1 MKNPCLNAGI
11 CYVYLMFYIRVFY
24 TNMRIEWSQNLH
36 VDSTMLSAH
45 ARHILVVFEEKMQAA
60 LPFAD
65 VFASR
70 LQRAGLTL
78 GDIKDKPVT
87 LELADGA
94 LVSFCQVDATSSTFA
109 LATALRAA
117 VKPLLAEHPERIA
130 LAVIAKK
137 QASLFARLA
146 AYVTLVN
153 AQALPVLKQK
163 ASSQKLRDVG
173 VFGVA
178 DIDWKEEVTALVAGN
193 TVCRALTMTPPNM
206 LTPALYRQCLQ
217 SMASE
222 KGWQYAEWET
232 EALRQLGAGA
242 FVAVAQG
249 SEPQD
254 AAIVKLSYRHPHARK
269 TLALVGKGICFDT
282 GGHNLKS
289 AKYMQG
295 MHQDMNG
302 SAVAVGVL
310 QTISAQQLPINVDCW
325 LALAQNHIGPNAYK
339 QNDVITALNGM
350 TIEIVHT
357 DAEGRMV
364 LADTLTLASRE
375 KPDVMLDYATLTG
388 SMQTALGSRM
398 SGILANRE
406 PLAQQMVEAGAS
418 SGERVVAFP
427 YAEDYDSELDSEIAD
442 IKQCTM
448 DSDADHILAARF
460 LGKFIEGDVPWC
472 HVDLSSYSHK
482 EGLGAVASEVN
493 GFGVALTLQWLHSF
507 MAGKKA

>member
-1 MKNPCLNAGI
+1 
-11 CYVYLMFYIRVFY
+11 
-24 TNMRIEWSQNLH
+24 MRIEWSQTSEVNSSL
-36 VDSTMLSAH
+36 LSGY
-45 ARHILVVFEEKMQAA
+45 ARHILVVFEEK
-60 LPFAD
+60 LLSSVPFVD
-65 VFASR
+65 GLASR
-70 LQRAGLTL
+70 LQRAGMTL
-78 GDIKDKPVT
+78 ADLKDKPVT

-94 LVSFCQVDATSSTFA
+94 LVSLCQLDATAPTFT

-137 QASLFARLA
+137 QASLFASLA

-163 ASSQKLRDVG
+163 ASSPKLRDIG
-173 VFGVA
+173 VFGVEH
-178 DIDWKEEVTALVAGN
+178 IDWKEEVTALVAGN

-217 SMASE
+217 TMANE
-222 KGWQYAEWET
+222 KGWQYAEWDT
-232 EALRQLGAGA
+232 DALRQLGAGA

-254 AAIVKLSYRHPHARK
+254 AAIVKLSYRHPKAEK

-310 QTISAQQLPINVDCW
+310 QAISAQQLPFNVDCW
-325 LALAQNHIGPNAYK
+325 LALAQNHIGPNSYK

-364 LADTLTLASRE
+364 LADTLTLASRG
-375 KPDVMLDYATLTG
+375 KPDVMIDYATLTG

-398 SGILANRE
+398 SGIVANQAA
-406 PLAQQMVEAGAS
+406 LAQQMVEAGAA
-418 SGERVVAFP
+418 SGERVVSFP
-427 YAEDYDSELDSEIAD
+427 YAEDYDSALDSDIAD

-448 DSDADHILAARF
+448 DSDADHMLAARF
-460 LGKFIEGDVPWC
+460 LGKFIEGDVDWC
-472 HVDLSSYSHK
+472 HIDLSSYSHK
-482 EGLGAVASEVN
+482 DGLGAVASEVN
-493 GFGVALTLQWLHSF
+493 GFGVALTLQWLQTF
-507 MAGKKA
+507 MAGKSR

>member
-1 MKNPCLNAGI
+1 
-11 CYVYLMFYIRVFY
+11 
-24 TNMRIEWSQNLH
+24 MRIEWSQTSEVNSSL
-36 VDSTMLSAH
+36 LSEY
-45 ARHILVVFEEKMQAA
+45 ARHILVVFEEK
-60 LPFAD
+60 LLSSVPFAD
-65 VFASR
+65 GLASR
-70 LQRAGLTL
+70 LQRAGMTL
-78 GDIKDKPVT
+78 ADLKDKPLT
-87 LELADGA
+87 LELANGA
-94 LVSFCQVDATSSTFA
+94 LVSLCQLDATAPTFT

-137 QASLFARLA
+137 QASLFASLA

-163 ASSQKLRDVG
+163 TSSQKLRDIG

-178 DIDWKEEVTALVAGN
+178 HIDWKEEVAALVAGN

-217 SMASE
+217 TMASE
-222 KGWQYAEWET
+222 KGWQYAEWDT
-232 EALRQLGAGA
+232 DALRQLGAGA

-254 AAIVKLSYRHPHARK
+254 AAIVKLSYRHPQAEK

-310 QTISAQQLPINVDCW
+310 QAISAQQLPINVDCW

-364 LADTLTLASRE
+364 LADTLTLASRG
-375 KPDVMLDYATLTG
+375 KPDVMIDYATLTG

-398 SGILANRE
+398 SGIVANQAA
-406 PLAQQMVEAGAS
+406 LAQQMVEAGAA

-427 YAEDYDSELDSEIAD
+427 YAEDYDSALDSDIAD

-448 DSDADHILAARF
+448 DSDADHMLAARF
-460 LGKFIEGDVPWC
+460 LGKFIEGDVDWC
-472 HVDLSSYSHK
+472 HIDLSSYSHK
-482 EGLGAVASEVN
+482 DGLGAVASEVN
-493 GFGVALTLQWLHSF
+493 GFGVALTLQWLQAF
-507 MAGKKA
+507 MAGKGR

>member
-1 MKNPCLNAGI
+1 
-11 CYVYLMFYIRVFY
+11 
-24 TNMRIEWSQNLH
+24 MRIEWSQTLEVN
-36 VDSTMLSAH
+36 STLLSAY
-45 ARHILVVFEEKMQAA
+45 ARHILVVFEERFSAD

-65 VFASR
+65 VLAAK
-70 LQRAGLTL
+70 LQRAGMTVADL
-78 GDIKDKPVT
+78 KEKSVT
-87 LELADGA
+87 LELAEGT
-94 LVSFCQVDATSSTFA
+94 LVSLCQLDATASTFA
-109 LATALRAA
+109 LATALRTA

-130 LAVIAKK
+130 LAVYANK
-137 QASLFARLA
+137 QAAQFARLA

-163 ASSQKLRDVG
+163 PASQKLREIG

-178 DIDWKEEVTALVAGN
+178 DIAWAEEVAALVTGN

-217 SMASE
+217 TMASE
-222 KGWQYAEWET
+222 KGWQYAEWDT

-254 AAIVKLSYRHPHARK
+254 AAIVKLSYHHPQAKK

-310 QTISAQQLPINVDCW
+310 QAISAQQLPINVDCW

-364 LADTLTLASRE
+364 LADTLTLASRDN
-375 KPDVMLDYATLTG
+375 PDVMIDYATLTG

-398 SGILANRE
+398 SGIVANQ
-406 PLAQQMVEAGAS
+406 PMLAQQMVEAGAA

-427 YAEDYDSELDSEIAD
+427 YAEDYDSELDSDIAD

-460 LGKFIEGDVPWC
+460 LGKFIEGDVDWC

-493 GFGVALTLQWLHSF
+493 GFGVALTLKWLQAF
-507 MAGKKA
+507 MAGKSR

>member
-1 MKNPCLNAGI
+1 
-11 CYVYLMFYIRVFY
+11 MFYIRVFY
-24 TNMRIEWSQNLH
+24 NNMRIEWSQTSEVNSSL
-36 VDSTMLSAH
+36 LSGY
-45 ARHILVVFEEKMQAA
+45 ARHILVVFEEK
-60 LPFAD
+60 LLSSVPFAD
-65 VFASR
+65 GLASR
-70 LQRAGLTL
+70 LQRAGMTVVDL
-78 GDIKDKPVT
+78 KDKPLT

-94 LVSFCQVDATSSTFA
+94 LVSLCQLDATAPTFTM
-109 LATALRAA
+109 ATALRAA

-137 QASLFARLA
+137 QISLFASLA

-163 ASSQKLRDVG
+163 TSSQKLRDIG

-217 SMASE
+217 TMASE
-222 KGWQYAEWET
+222 KGWQYAEWDT
-232 EALRQLGAGA
+232 DALRQLGAGA

-254 AAIVKLSYRHPHARK
+254 AAIVKLSYRHPQAGK

-310 QTISAQQLPINVDCW
+310 QAISAQQLPINVDCW

-364 LADTLTLASRE
+364 LADTLTLASRG
-375 KPDVMLDYATLTG
+375 KPDVMIDYATLTG

-398 SGILANRE
+398 SGIVANQ
-406 PLAQQMVEAGAS
+406 PGLAQQMVEAGAA

-427 YAEDYDSELDSEIAD
+427 YAEDYDSELDSDIAD

-448 DSDADHILAARF
+448 DSDADHMLAARF
-460 LGKFIEGDVPWC
+460 LGKFIESDVDWC
-472 HVDLSSYSHK
+472 HIDLSSYSHK
-482 EGLGAVASEVN
+482 DGLGAVASEVN
-493 GFGVALTLQWLHSF
+493 GFGVALTLQWLQAF
-507 MAGKKA
+507 MAGKGR

>member
-1 MKNPCLNAGI
+1 
-11 CYVYLMFYIRVFY
+11 
-24 TNMRIEWSQNLH
+24 MRIEWSQTSE
-36 VDSTMLSAH
+36 VSSTLLSAC
-45 ARHILVVFEEKMQAA
+45 AKHILVVFEEPFFSS

-65 VFASR
+65 IFVAK
-70 LQRAGLTL
+70 LQRAGLTAADL
-78 GDIKDKPVT
+78 KDKPVT
-87 LELADGA
+87 LELADGT
-94 LVSFCQVDATSSTFA
+94 LVSMCQLDAAASTFA

-117 VKPLLAEHPERIA
+117 VKPLLAEHPVRIA
-130 LAVIAKK
+130 LAVYSKK
-137 QASLFARLA
+137 HTDCFARLA

-153 AQALPVLKQK
+153 AQALPLLKQK
-163 ASSQKLRDVG
+163 PAGPKLREIS
-173 VFGVA
+173 VFGVS
-178 DIDWKEEVTALVAGN
+178 DIGWTSEVTALAAGN

-217 SMASE
+217 TMASE
-222 KGWQYAEWET
+222 KGWQYAEWDT
-232 EALRQLGAGA
+232 DALRQLGAGA

-254 AAIVKLSYRHPHARK
+254 AAIVKLSYRHPQAEK

-310 QTISAQQLPINVDCW
+310 QAISAQQLPINVDCW

-339 QNDVITALNGM
+339 QNDVIAALNGM

-364 LADTLTLASRE
+364 LADTLTLASRDQ
-375 KPDVMLDYATLTG
+375 PDVMIDYATLTG

-398 SGILANRE
+398 SGIVANHAA
-406 PLAQQMVEAGAS
+406 LSSQMVEAGAA

-427 YAEDYDSELDSEIAD
+427 YAEDYDSALDSDIAD

-448 DSDADHILAARF
+448 DSDADHMLAARF
-460 LGKFIEGDVPWC
+460 LGKFIEGDVAWC
-472 HVDLSSYSHK
+472 HIDLSSYSHK
-482 EGLGAVASEVN
+482 DGLGAVASEVN
-493 GFGVALTLQWLHSF
+493 GFGVALTLQWLQAF
-507 MAGKKA
+507 MAGQSS

>member
-1 MKNPCLNAGI
+1 
-11 CYVYLMFYIRVFY
+11 MFYIRVFFN
-24 TNMRIEWSQNLH
+24 NMRIEWSQTSEVN
-36 VDSTMLSAH
+36 STLLSAYAQH
-45 ARHILVVFEEKMQAA
+45 VLIVFEEKFFSL

-65 VFASR
+65 VLTAK
-70 LQRAGLTL
+70 LQRAGLSAADL
-78 GDIKDKPVT
+78 KEKPLT
-87 LELADGA
+87 LELADGS
-94 LVSFCQVDATSSTFA
+94 LVSLCQVDATASTFA
-109 LATALRAA
+109 SATTLREA
-117 VKPLLAEHPERIA
+117 VKPLLAEHPERVA
-130 LAVIAKK
+130 LAIYSKK
-137 QASLFARLA
+137 HASHFARLA

-163 ASSQKLRDVG
+163 PAGQKLRG
-173 VFGVA
+173 IGIFGVE
-178 DIDWKEEVTALVAGN
+178 DIAWHNEVAALVAGN

-222 KGWQYAEWET
+222 KGWHYAEWDT
-232 EALRQLGAGA
+232 QALRQLGAGA

-254 AAIVKLSYRHPHARK
+254 AAIVKLSYRHPQADK

-289 AKYMQG
+289 SKYMQG
-295 MHQDMNG
+295 MHQDMSG

-310 QTISAQQLPINVDCW
+310 QAISAQQLTINVDCW

-375 KPDVMLDYATLTG
+375 KPDVMIDYATLTG

-398 SGILANRE
+398 SGIVANQPALAN
-406 PLAQQMVEAGAS
+406 QMVAAGAA

-460 LGKFIEGDVPWC
+460 LGKFIEGEVDWC

-482 EGLGAVASEVN
+482 DGLGAVASEVN
-493 GFGVALTLQWLHSF
+493 GFGVALTLQWLQTF
-507 MAGKKA
+507 MTGK

>member
-1 MKNPCLNAGI
+1 
-11 CYVYLMFYIRVFY
+11 MFYIRVFFN
-24 TNMRIEWSQNLH
+24 NMRIEWSQNPEINPTL
-36 VDSTMLSAH
+36 LSAF
-45 ARHILVVFEEKMQAA
+45 ARHVLVVFEEKMHAS
-60 LPFAD
+60 LPFAEA
-65 VFASR
+65 FASR

-78 GDIKDKPVT
+78 ADVKDKPLT

-94 LVSFCQVDATSSTFA
+94 LVSFCQIDPTASTFTM
-109 LATALRAA
+109 ATALRAA

-130 LAVIAKK
+130 LGVISKK

-146 AYVTLVN
+146 SYVTLVN

-163 ASSQKLRDVG
+163 PSSQKLRDIG

-178 DIDWKEEVTALVAGN
+178 DIDWKNEITALAAGN

-206 LTPALYRQCLQ
+206 LTPALYRRCLQ
-217 SMASE
+217 SMSNE
-222 KGWQYAEWET
+222 KGWQYTEWDAD
-232 EALRQLGAGA
+232 ALRELGAGA

-249 SEPQD
+249 SESQD
-254 AAIVKLSYRHPHARK
+254 AAIVRLSYRHPQAKK

-289 AKYMQG
+289 SKYMQG

-310 QTISAQQLPINVDCW
+310 QAISAQQLAMNVDCW

-339 QNDVITALNGM
+339 QNDVITALNGI

-364 LADTLTLASRE
+364 LADTLTLASRD
-375 KPDVMLDYATLTG
+375 KPDVMIDYATLTG

-398 SGILANRE
+398 SGIVANRE
-406 PLAQQMVEAGAS
+406 LLAQQMVEAGAA

-448 DSDADHILAARF
+448 DSEADHILAARF

-472 HVDLSSYSHK
+472 HVDLSSYNHK

-493 GFGVALTLQWLHSF
+493 GFGVALTLQWLHGF

>member
-1 MKNPCLNAGI
+1 
-11 CYVYLMFYIRVFY
+11 
-24 TNMRIEWSQNLH
+24 MRIEWSQNSE
-36 VDSTMLSAH
+36 VNSTVLSAF
-45 ARHILVVFEEKMQAA
+45 AQHILLVFEEKYFST
-60 LPFAD
+60 LPFGEAL
-65 VFASR
+65 AAK
-70 LQRAGLTL
+70 LARAGLTAADL
-78 GDIKDKPVT
+78 AQKPVT
-87 LELADGA
+87 LEWPDGR
-94 LVSFCQVDATSSTFA
+94 LVSLVQVEASSPRFA
-109 LATALRAA
+109 LNSLLRSA
-117 VKPLLAEHPERIA
+117 VKPLLEEHPVRIA
-130 LAVIAKK
+130 IGVYAKK
-137 QASLFARLA
+137 QATVLARQA

-153 AQALPVLKQK
+153 AQALPVLKKKHKGQ
-163 ASSQKLRDVG
+163 SLREIG
-173 VFGVA
+173 LFGVDA
-178 DIDWKEEVTALVAGN
+178 LDWTEEVTALVAGN

-206 LTPALYRQCLQ
+206 LTPSLYQQCLQ

-222 KGWQYAEWET
+222 KGWQYEVFDIDR
-232 EALRQLGAGA
+232 LRALGAGA

-254 AAIVKLSYRHPHARK
+254 AAIVRLSYRHPQAKK

-310 QTISAQQLPINVDCW
+310 QAISAQQLAVNVDCW

-339 QNDVITALNGM
+339 QNDVVTALNGM

-364 LADTLTLASRE
+364 LADTLTLASRS
-375 KPDVMLDYATLTG
+375 KPDVILDYATLTG

-398 SGILANRE
+398 SGIIANQHS
-406 PLAQQMVEAGAS
+406 LAQQMVEAGTE

-448 DSDADHILAARF
+448 DSDADHMLAARF
-460 LGKFIEGDVPWC
+460 LGKFIEHEVDWC
-472 HVDLSSYSHK
+472 HIDLSSYTHK
-482 EGLGAVASEVN
+482 DGLGAVASEVN
-493 GFGVALTLQWLHSF
+493 GFGVALTLQWL
-507 MAGKKA
+507 KKFLASKAKR